1 MSDHLKGIAP
11 FLATADAGSFTKA
24 AERLHLSSS
33 AVSKSVAR
41 LEARL
46 GVILFERSTRRL
58 QLSSAGHAYY
68 ATCKR
73 VLQELVDAENV
84 LAEQEGELAGKVR
97 IGVPASYGR
106 MRVMPALIDLCEK
119 YPQLQPSIAFS
130 DRFVDLFEE
139 RIDIAVRIGAP
150 SHWPAALGQMHL
162 GDEQLILCAAPG
174 YLARR
179 GTPASIAEL
188 AQHDCIAYGR
198 ADGSPMPWLFADGEH
213 GGQLEH
219 RLASPRMTVGDAEA
233 RTAAVL
239 AGLGVAQLATWLVE
253 QYLATGAIVAVLPPL
268 ATQGLPLYLAWPL
281 ARQLTPKTGT
291 LLQELR
297 QRLTINGPA

>member
-1 MSDHLKGIAP
+1 MSEHLKGIAP
-11 FLATADAGSFTKA
+11 FLATADAGSFTRA

-73 VLQELVDAENV
+73 VLQELVEAENV
-84 LAEQEGELAGKVR
+84 LAEQDGELAGKVR

-119 YPQLQPSIAFS
+119 YPQLQPSISFS
-130 DRFVDLFEE
+130 DRFADLFEE

-150 SHWPAALGQMHL
+150 GSWPPTLGQMPL
-162 GDEQLILCAAPG
+162 GEERLIFCAAPT

-179 GTPASIAEL
+179 GTPLAIADL
-188 AQHDCIAYGR
+188 DGHDCIAYGR
-198 ADGSPMPWLFADGEH
+198 GDGTAAPWLFAGEDGAE
-213 GGQLEH
+213 
-219 RLASPRMTVGDAEA
+219 RRTVSPRLTVGDAEA
-233 RTAAVL
+233 QTAAVL
-239 AGLGVAQLATWLVE
+239 AGLGIAQQATWLVHE
-253 QYLATGAIVAVLPPL
+253 HLASGAIVEVLPAC
-268 ATQGLPLYLAWPL
+268 ATPGLPLSLAWPL
-281 ARQLTPKTGT
+281 ARQLTTKTGT
-291 LLQELR
+291 LLNELKR
-297 QRLTINGPA
+297 RLTIS